1 MKLSFKRSKEER
13 STVAR
18 KPGGQSLK
26 RLALTSFS
34 AVALLLILVWG
45 GLFYLYQDAERESS
59 LAQLK
64 NGVDGLATRLAETE
78 SVYRRFL
85 QALATDPL
93 VIAALQGGDNDAI
106 QRQQQRLTQLVPGAI
121 NVRLL
126 RSGHQ
131 ALNKSSRPHL
141 SYASLQL
148 LRTAEKSAQ
157 VTLAEVHQFSSEH
170 QHIAM
175 AVRVTAPSSSV
186 PIGVI
191 HAAFS
196 TTALQMSIDAIA
208 DYGGRVE
215 LRQVVSG
222 VAPLVLA
229 EHGSSRIKRGEP
241 NGHTLVG
248 SSIWEV
254 VYWVGSNRVDNTNIY
269 LIFGLSLFI
278 TLLLIGL
285 LLHLHTRRLLAILK
299 CDLVTIISIVERM
312 VLGKL
317 PGTFK
322 PALQEMEATLELIA
336 HHAREFRAGSI
347 GETAKKAV
355 ASGAGEAIHVD
366 ENPESKLPKALQP
379 EPEVPAPVT
388 AGEIPAGIF
397 RAYDVRGIVG
407 EVLTAEV
414 VYEIGRAVGS
424 EAYEKGQ
431 QTVIIAR
438 DGRNS
443 SPEMADAL
451 CRGLQASGRDVV
463 DLGLVPTPVLYFAT
477 HHLGSNSGVIVT
489 GSHNPANY
497 NGLKFVIDGNV
508 LSSDA
513 IQAVRT
519 RIENGDLLQG
529 DGEVTKQDLVP
540 DYITRIVDDV
550 RLARSLNV
558 VIDCGNGV
566 AGKVAPELFR
576 ALGCDVTEM
585 FCEVDGD
592 FPNHHPDP
600 CDPKNL
606 VALQEKV
613 KATQAD
619 IGLAFDGDGDRLGVV
634 DSEANIIWPDQIL
647 MYLAADV
654 LARHPGVDIIY
665 DVKST
670 RHLASEILAHG
681 GRPVMWKTGH
691 SMLKSKMKETGALL
705 AGEYSGHI
713 IFSERWYGF
722 DDALYAGARL
732 LEVLAIDPRASAEVF
747 AELPQSVTTP
757 EYSMPLAEGENVQVM
772 AELAKHVDFPNAR
785 VIDID
790 GLRIEFEQGWGLVRA
805 SNTTPSLVFRFEGD
819 DEETLEKLKA
829 LFRNLLS
836 KVKTSGQI
844 PF

>member
-1 MKLSFKRSKEER
+1 MKLSFKRSNDGE
-13 STVAR
+13 SVAAKKFR
-18 KPGGQSLK
+18 GTSLK
-26 RLALTSFS
+26 HLSLVSFS
-34 AVALLLILVWG
+34 AISLLMLLIWG
-45 GLFYLYQDAERESS
+45 GFFYLYQSVERKSNLVQLQSGVEGLVARVAESES
-59 LAQLK
+59 L
-64 NGVDGLATRLAETE
+64 
-78 SVYRRFL
+78 YRHLL
-85 QALATDPL
+85 QAIATDPL
-93 VIAALQGGDNDAI
+93 VIDAFLRKDDLAI
-106 QRQQQRLTQLVPGAI
+106 KRQQRRLAKLVPGAMK
-121 NVRLL
+121 VTLL
-126 RSGHQ
+126 RDGYQ
-131 ALNKSSRPHL
+131 LLNKASRPHL

-148 LRTAEKSAQ
+148 LRVAEKSAKA
-157 VTLAEVHQFSSEH
+157 TPAEVHQFSNEQ
-170 QHIAM
+170 QHIAI
-175 AVRVTAPSSSV
+175 AVRVTEPASII

-191 HAAFS
+191 HVAFPIHR
-196 TTALQMSIDAIA
+196 LQQSIDVVGN
-208 DYGGRVE
+208 YGGRVE
-215 LRQVVSG
+215 LRQRVKG
-222 VAPLVLA
+222 AAPLVIA
-229 EHGSSRIKRGEP
+229 EHGRSVSGMGEP
-241 NGHTLVG
+241 VG
-248 SSIWEV
+248 ALLIGETIWEA
-254 VYWVGSNRVDNTNIY
+254 VYWPEGGKVATDTY
-269 LIFGLSLFI
+269 LLFALSLFVV
-278 TLLLIGL
+278 LLLIAL
-285 LLHLHTRRLLAILK
+285 VLHLHTRRLLIILK
-299 CDLVTIISIVERM
+299 RDLVSIISIVERM

-317 PGTFK
+317 PEVFK

-336 HHAREFRAGSI
+336 HHAREFRAGSL
-347 GETAKKAV
+347 GDTAKKG
-355 ASGAGEAIHVD
+355 SGEAIQVEKSSIKGAQID
-366 ENPESKLPKALQP
+366 PPATC
-379 EPEVPAPVT
+379 VPRD
-388 AGEIPAGIF
+388 IPAGIF

-407 EVLTAEV
+407 EALTAAV

-443 SPEMADAL
+443 SAEFSDAL
-451 CRGLQASGRDVV
+451 CKGLQASGRDVV

-477 HHLGSNSGVIVT
+477 HHLDSNSGVIVT

-519 RIENGDLLQG
+519 RIESGNLLQG
-529 DGEVTKQDLVP
+529 EGDVIEQNLVP

-550 RLARSLNV
+550 RLARPLCI

-566 AGKVAPELFR
+566 AGKVAPDLFR
-576 ALGCDVTEM
+576 SLGCDVIEM

-600 CDPKNL
+600 CDPENL
-606 VALQEKV
+606 VGLQKEV
-613 KATQAD
+613 KANQAD

-634 DSEANIIWPDQIL
+634 DSEGTIFWPDQIL

-654 LARHPGVDIIY
+654 LSRHPGVDIIY

-713 IFSERWYGF
+713 IFNERWYGF

-732 LEVLAIDPRASAEVF
+732 LEILALDPRSSAEQF

-757 EYSMPLAEGENVQVM
+757 EYSMPLEEGEGVLVM
-772 AELAKHVDFPNAR
+772 EALTKQVDFPNAR
-785 VIDID
+785 IIDID

-805 SNTTPSLVFRFEGD
+805 SNTTPSLVFRFEAD
-819 DEETLEKLKA
+819 NEEMLEKLKK